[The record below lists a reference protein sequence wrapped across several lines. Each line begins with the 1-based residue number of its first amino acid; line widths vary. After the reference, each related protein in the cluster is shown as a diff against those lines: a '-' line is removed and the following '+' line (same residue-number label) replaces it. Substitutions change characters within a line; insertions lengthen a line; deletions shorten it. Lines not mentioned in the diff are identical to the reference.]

1 MAAHDHG
8 FANDDLQELKSHL
21 LELKLALSIAPTRR
35 PQRKAKKT
43 QKTNSSS
50 LSDTKDAIIEKVD
63 VFTQAEHSNFRLP
76 ASKAS
81 RDLYNKLKEVRDRDC
96 TEEDTNQIHSL
107 LKSFIRRLDPEH
119 PFIADPEEG
128 SPEVDAMDVQDT
140 SDMQDANEHR
150 DRRLRFTNYNVNEM
164 LNSLG
169 ITDDDDGNLVEEDDE
184 VRDPD
189 YQDETMED
197 SEAPM

>member
-43 QKTNSSS
+43 QKTNSAS

-63 VFTQAEHSNFRLP
+63 
-76 ASKAS
+76 KAS